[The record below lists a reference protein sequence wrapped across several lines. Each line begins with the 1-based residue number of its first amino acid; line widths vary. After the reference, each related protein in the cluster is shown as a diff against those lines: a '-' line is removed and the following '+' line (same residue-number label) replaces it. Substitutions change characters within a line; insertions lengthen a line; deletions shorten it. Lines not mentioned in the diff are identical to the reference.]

1 MTGKIQDMAVA
12 ELVNYFENPRHA
24 IANTEEDTLK
34 KLFEAVG
41 NQYMLNLAEDIQKHG
56 LLRNQQI
63 VVVHSEKINK
73 YVVYEGN
80 RRVAAI
86 KLLLEPELFSFLD
99 KATIDKVKKIGR
111 HGRVPKEISCYVT
124 DEQEA
129 FLIMERLHS
138 GEDKGRGIKQW
149 TPREKEAF
157 KVRQSHE
164 KNLSYLIDF
173 YVKKYFDGLDIT
185 TILPFTTIQRIFNN
199 REIKKQIGLDISN
212 EHTFT
217 AARMQL
223 VVHASEWIVKESETA
238 GIAVTRLF
246 NKARAIEDK
255 LLPWIQVYLQENNI
269 DSAVGDIDAEP
280 VSEYQDR
287 RRNTT
292 NSEIDAGNAGASN
305 AGLTDDAEP
314 ANSTG
319 IDENGTEAQSR
330 ENEDHENNPNT
341 RNASGGSRNLPYF
354 FQGLDYGS
362 LNPNDADTH
371 GVSAVCRE
379 LQLFSDRKLFSNYP
393 IASAFLV
400 RSVIEQS
407 IIYYSKKHNIQG
419 QNKLIW
425 ENIKSLSKLSKII
438 DNYRKNLHNYITDAT
453 IRQYFTN
460 LFGNYE
466 DNVDPL
472 NWVVHKPAEF
482 QLDTNTLVDLPRKGL
497 LALINFL
504 IS

>member
-1 MTGKIQDMAVA
+1 MAGTIQAITIS
-12 ELVNYFENPRHA
+12 ELVNFYENPRHA
-24 IANTEEDTLK
+24 IASSEEDTLK

-41 NQYMLNLAEDIQKHG
+41 NQYMLNLAEDVQQNG
-56 LLRNQQI
+56 LLGNQQI
-63 VVVHSEKINK
+63 VVVYSDEVKK

-86 KLLLEPELFSFLD
+86 KLLLNPDSFSFLD
-99 KATIDKVKKIGR
+99 RATIDKAKRIGQQ
-111 HGRVPKEISCYVT
+111 GGIPEVINCYVT
-124 DEQEA
+124 DEADA
-129 FLIMERLHS
+129 FFIMERLHS

-149 TPREKEAF
+149 TAREKEAF

-164 KNLSYLIDF
+164 KNVSYLIDF

-199 REIKKQIGLDISN
+199 REVKRQIGLDVSN
-212 EHTFT
+212 ELSFT
-217 AARMQL
+217 PARMQL
-223 VVHASEWIVKESETA
+223 VIEASKWIVDEAKAASV
-238 GIAVTRLF
+238 AVTRLF

-255 LLPWIQVYLQENNI
+255 LLPWIQEYLQNNGENNS
-269 DSAVGDIDAEP
+269 DESQGGDAEDAP
-280 VSEYQDR
+280 VHGDSS
-287 RRNTT
+287 
-292 NSEIDAGNAGASN
+292 NS
-305 AGLTDDAEP
+305 DDA
-314 ANSTG
+314 ANNGGVDHNGSGSTS
-319 IDENGTEAQSR
+319 DRTNGGQS
-330 ENEDHENNPNT
+330 DGQAGGNT
-341 RNASGGSRNLPYF
+341 DNGNTGTSAGGSRNLPYF
-354 FQGLDYGS
+354 FQGLNYSS

-379 LQLFSDRKLFSNYP
+379 LQLFSDRRLVSNYP

-400 RSVIEQS
+400 RALIEQS

-425 ENIKSLSKLSKII
+425 ENIKNISKLSNII
-438 DNYRKNLHNYITDAT
+438 DNYKRNLHNYITDASM
-453 IRQYFTN
+453 RQYFTT
-460 LFGNYE
+460 LFGNYQ

-482 QLDTNTLVDLPRKGL
+482 QLDATTLIELPRKGL
-497 LALINFL
+497 LALINFM

>member
-1 MTGKIQDMAVA
+1 MAGTIQEINIA

-24 IANTEEDTLK
+24 IANSEEDTLK

-41 NQYMLNLAEDIQKHG
+41 NQYMLNLAEDVQKNG
-56 LLRNQQI
+56 LLGNQQI
-63 VVVHSEKINK
+63 VVVYAEEANK

-86 KLLLEPELFSFLD
+86 KLLLNPDWFSFLD
-99 KATIDKVKKIGR
+99 RATIDKAKRIGQL
-111 HGRVPKEISCYVT
+111 GGVPEVISCYVT

-129 FLIMERLHS
+129 FFIMERLHS

-173 YVKKYFDGLDIT
+173 YVKKHFDGLDIT

-212 EHTFT
+212 ERTFT
-217 AARMQL
+217 ATRMQL
-223 VVHASEWIVKESETA
+223 VIDASEWIVKEAEAA

-255 LLPWIQVYLQENNI
+255 LLPWIQTYMQENNI
-269 DSAVGDIDAEP
+269 DSTAGSVEEETDPENQNGQGETTDPENDA
-280 VSEYQDR
+280 D
-287 RRNTT
+287 
-292 NSEIDAGNAGASN
+292 NAGSN
-305 AGLTDDAEP
+305 EANSADDARP
-314 ANSTG
+314 ADSG
-319 IDENGTEAQSR
+319 GSDEGSNGAQPGA
-330 ENEDHENNPNT
+330 NEDHEGNTNP
-341 RNASGGSRNLPYF
+341 RNGSGGSRNLPYF
-354 FQGLDYGS
+354 FQGLNYGS
-362 LNPNDADTH
+362 LDPNDADTH

-379 LQLFSDRKLFSNYP
+379 LQLFSDRRLVSSYP
-393 IASAFLV
+393 IASTFLV
-400 RSVIEQS
+400 RSIIEQS

-425 ENIKSLSKLSKII
+425 ENIQSLSKLSKII
-438 DNYRKNLHNYITDAT
+438 DNYKRNLHNYITDAT
-453 IRQYFTN
+453 MRQYFTN

-482 QLDTNTLVDLPRKGL
+482 QLDANTLVDLPRKGL
-497 LALINFL
+497 LALINFM

>member
-1 MTGKIQDMAVA
+1 MAGTIQEINIA

-24 IANTEEDTLK
+24 IANSEEDTLK

-41 NQYMLNLAEDIQKHG
+41 NQYMLNLAEDVQKNG
-56 LLRNQQI
+56 LLGNQQI
-63 VVVHSEKINK
+63 VVVYAEEANK

-86 KLLLEPELFSFLD
+86 KLLLNPDWFSFLD
-99 KATIDKVKKIGR
+99 RATIDKAKRIGQL
-111 HGRVPKEISCYVT
+111 GGMPEVISCYVT

-129 FLIMERLHS
+129 FFIMERLHS

-173 YVKKYFDGLDIT
+173 YVKKHFDGLDIT

-212 EHTFT
+212 ERTFT
-217 AARMQL
+217 ATRMQL
-223 VVHASEWIVKESETA
+223 VIDASEWIVKEAEAA

-255 LLPWIQVYLQENNI
+255 LLPWIQTYMQENNI
-269 DSAVGDIDAEP
+269 DSTAGSMEEETDPENQNGQGETTDPENDA
-280 VSEYQDR
+280 D
-287 RRNTT
+287 
-292 NSEIDAGNAGASN
+292 NAGSN
-305 AGLTDDAEP
+305 EANSADDARP
-314 ANSTG
+314 ADSG
-319 IDENGTEAQSR
+319 GSAEGSNGAQPGA
-330 ENEDHENNPNT
+330 NEDHEGNTNP
-341 RNASGGSRNLPYF
+341 RNGSGGSRNLPYF
-354 FQGLDYGS
+354 FQGLNYGS
-362 LNPNDADTH
+362 LDPNDADTH

-379 LQLFSDRKLFSNYP
+379 LQLFSDRRLVSSYP
-393 IASAFLV
+393 IASTFLV
-400 RSVIEQS
+400 RSIIEQS

-425 ENIKSLSKLSKII
+425 ENIQSLSKLSKII
-438 DNYRKNLHNYITDAT
+438 DNYKRNLPNYITDAT
-453 IRQYFTN
+453 MRQYFTN

-482 QLDTNTLVDLPRKGL
+482 QLDANTLVDLPRKGL
-497 LALINFL
+497 LVLINFM

>member
-1 MTGKIQDMAVA
+1 MAGTIQEINIA

-24 IANTEEDTLK
+24 IANSEEDTLK

-41 NQYMLNLAEDIQKHG
+41 NQYMLNLAEDVQKNG
-56 LLRNQQI
+56 LLGNQQI
-63 VVVHSEKINK
+63 VVVYSEDVNK

-86 KLLLEPELFSFLD
+86 KLLLNPEWFGFLD
-99 KATIDKVKKIGR
+99 RATIDKAKRIGQL
-111 HGRVPKEISCYVT
+111 GGVPEVISCYVT

-129 FLIMERLHS
+129 FFIMERLHS

-173 YVKKYFDGLDIT
+173 YVKKHFAGLDIT

-212 EHTFT
+212 ERTFT

-223 VVHASEWIVKESETA
+223 VIHASEWIVKEAEIA

-255 LLPWIQVYLQENNI
+255 LLPWIQAYMQENNI
-269 DSAVGDIDAEP
+269 DSTAENVEEEP
-280 VSEYQDR
+280 NPENQDGQG
-287 RRNTT
+287 NTT
-292 NSEIDAGNAGASN
+292 DPENDAGNEGSN
-305 AGLTDDAEP
+305 DANPADDARP
-314 ANSTG
+314 ADSGGT
-319 IDENGTEAQSR
+319 DEDSDGAQLGGT
-330 ENEDHENNPNT
+330 EDHEGNT
-341 RNASGGSRNLPYF
+341 NVRNGSGGSRNLPYF
-354 FQGLDYGS
+354 FQGLNYGS
-362 LNPNDADTH
+362 LDPNDADTH

-379 LQLFSDRKLFSNYP
+379 LQLFSDRRLVSNYP
-393 IASAFLV
+393 IASTFLV
-400 RSVIEQS
+400 RSIIEQS

-425 ENIKSLSKLSKII
+425 ENIQSLSKLSKII
-438 DNYRKNLHNYITDAT
+438 DNYKRNLHNYITDAT
-453 IRQYFTN
+453 MRQYFTN

-482 QLDTNTLVDLPRKGL
+482 QLDANTLVDLPRKGL
-497 LALINFL
+497 LALINFM